1 LRLGIGVGWNEVEY
15 EALGQDFHTRGRRS
29 AEQIAVLRALWTQE
43 VVNFHGQWH
52 HITHA
57 GLNPLPVQR
66 PIPIWFGVG
75 SSQNPHPPESVLRR
89 VARLAD
95 GWSPNIPTN
104 AAGKTIVAQVHQ
116 YAKEAGRDPAA
127 LPLEGRVRIAGKSP
141 ADWVNNVQAWAGLG
155 ATHIIVETR
164 GGGLVFPH
172 QHLAALRQF
181 QAVVGSVLG

>member
-1 LRLGIGVGWNEVEY
+1 
-15 EALGQDFHTRGRRS
+15 
-29 AEQIAVLRALWTQE
+29 VLRALWTQE
-43 VVNFHGQWH
+43 VVDFHGRWH
-52 HITHA
+52 TITHA

-75 SSQNPHPPESVLRR
+75 GSQNPQPPDTVLRR

-104 AAGKTIVAQVHQ
+104 AAGKSIVAQVHQ

-127 LPLEGRVRIAGKSP
+127 LPLEGRVRLAGKSP
-141 ADWVNNVQAWAGLG
+141 QDWVNLVQGWIGLG

-164 GGGLVFPH
+164 GGGLAFPQ
-172 QHLAALRQF
+172 QHLAALQQF
-181 QAVVGSVLG
+181 QEVVGPVIG